1 MPIFSEADFDRLA
14 RPHVARAWF
23 LELDLPAGI
32 SRLHSGTG
40 RVMLG
45 GHEWRGVTDPI
56 GGQMVSMDNV
66 EEPRF
71 GQAVAVNITL
81 SGANKEFFKS
91 VHATARQIEGRRGDL
106 YWAAFDGETG
116 EVLIGLKR
124 LFPGKITS
132 PSLHWQGIGVRTV
145 SITLESIWSSQNYAV
160 GGKWTPADQRR
171 RFPGD
176 AGLDFVGVKVTENWS
191 K

>member
-1 MPIFSEADFDRLA
+1 MAIFTEDDFDKLA

-32 SRLHSGTG
+32 SRLHTGTG
-40 RVMLG
+40 RVTLG
-45 GHEWRGVTDPI
+45 GYEWRGVTNPI
-56 GGQMVSMDNV
+56 GGQIVTLGNV

-81 SGANKEFFKS
+81 SGANKEFFQS
-91 VHATARQIEGRRGDL
+91 VHASRREIEGRRGDL
-106 YWAAFDGETG
+106 YWAAFDAETG

-132 PSLHWQGIGVRTV
+132 PALQWQGIGIRSV

-160 GGKWTPADQRR
+160 GGKWNGADQRR

-176 AGLDFVGVKVTENWS
+176 KGLDFVGVKVSENWS
-191 K
+191 